1 MFLLEQQYDLNAEFF
16 STINFLIFI
25 FIQGGSLS
33 SEIIVSY
40 GIKHLDYA
48 EQRHGEKV
56 NIFINIDIRKGS

>member
-16 STINFLIFI
+16 STINFLISL

-33 SEIIVSY
+33 SEIIVSC

-48 EQRHGEKV
+48 EQSLGEKV